1 MADRAGLD
9 ATPSALPPRSPRG
22 GALHDLREGNLRR
35 ILEVVSSDRGLSQAD
50 VARRTGLS
58 RATVSNLAA
67 ELRRRGL
74 IRAGETGLSGRR
86 ALEVAAPR
94 VGAVIG
100 VDYGFQHVRVGIAD
114 LAGRTLGDE
123 EHALPLDFG
132 VEESLDEARSI
143 LAQLLAR
150 TGVAVQD
157 LRQVGVGFPAPI
169 DRTSGQVGWHAIL
182 HRWAELDPRA
192 TLEEAFHVPAVID
205 NDCNLGALGELRQG
219 AGRGCT
225 DLIYVNAGNGV
236 GAGFI
241 LGGRLHRGAAG
252 TAGEIGHMTVDPY
265 GQTCLCGNR
274 GCVDTVVGRE
284 GFLEPLRGVYGTPL
298 DIPQVI
304 ELAGQGD
311 RRCQRALTD
320 AGRALGAVVAD
331 LCNLLSPQRVIVAG
345 PIFRAHETILEP
357 LREAVQHRSVPAAA
371 RAVEIVPSHLDQRAE
386 MVGATWLALEAF
398 RERTAARGLRRE
410 AGAAG
415 LLSR

>member
-1 MADRAGLD
+1 MIDQPGLKATIPADGR
-9 ATPSALPPRSPRG
+9 RRRHG

-35 ILEVVSSDRGLSQAD
+35 ILEVVSIDPGLSQAE

-58 RATVSNLAA
+58 RATVSNLVA
-67 ELRRRGL
+67 ELRRRGF
-74 IRAGETGLSGRR
+74 IGPGEAGISGRR
-86 ALEVAAPR
+86 PLEVASPR
-94 VGAVIG
+94 AGAVVG
-100 VDYGFQHVRVGIAD
+100 VDYGFQHVRVGVAD
-114 LAGRTLGDE
+114 LTGRPLGDE
-123 EHALPLDFG
+123 ERALPLDFG

-143 LAQLLAR
+143 LGQLMAR
-150 TGVAVQD
+150 TGVAAEEIQ
-157 LRQVGVGFPAPI
+157 QVGVGFPAPI

-219 AGRGCT
+219 AGRGGT
-225 DLIYVNAGNGV
+225 DFVYINAGNGV

-265 GQTCLCGNR
+265 GQTCRCGNR
-274 GCVDTVVGRE
+274 GCVDTVVGRD
-284 GFLEPLRGVYGTPL
+284 GFLEPLRSVYGTPL
-298 DIPQVI
+298 DIPEVI
-304 ELAGQGD
+304 ELAVQGD

-345 PIFRAHETILEP
+345 PIFRAGETILEP

-371 RAVEIVPSHLDQRAE
+371 REAEIVQSPLDQRAE
-386 MVGATWLALEAF
+386 MIGATWLALEAL
-398 RERTAARGLRRE
+398 RERASSRE
-410 AGAAG
+410 TRIEVGPPG
-415 LLSR
+415 VLSA

>member
-1 MADRAGLD
+1 MTDQPGLE
-9 ATPSALPPRSPRG
+9 TTISTNGPRRHHG

-35 ILEVVSSDRGLSQAD
+35 ILEVVSADRGLSQAD

-74 IRAGETGLSGRR
+74 IGAGEAGLSGRR
-86 ALEVAAPR
+86 TLEVAVPR
-94 VGAVIG
+94 AGAVIG
-100 VDYGFQHVRVGIAD
+100 VDYGFQHVTVGIAD
-114 LAGRTLGDE
+114 LAGRPLGDE
-123 EHALPLDFG
+123 ERALPLDFG

-143 LAQLLAR
+143 LAQLLVR
-150 TGVAVQD
+150 TGVAVEEIQ
-157 LRQVGVGFPAPI
+157 QVGVGFPAPI

-192 TLEEAFHVPAVID
+192 TLEDAFHVPAVID

-225 DLIYVNAGNGV
+225 ELIYVNAGNGV
-236 GAGFI
+236 GAGFV

-265 GQTCLCGNR
+265 GQTCRCGNR

-284 GFLEPLRGVYGTPL
+284 GFLEPLRSVYGTPL

-304 ELAGQGD
+304 ELADQGD

-345 PIFRAHETILEP
+345 PIFRAGETILEP

-371 RAVEIVPSHLDQRAE
+371 REVEIVRSHLDQRAE
-386 MVGATWLALEAF
+386 VVGAIWLALEAF
-398 RERTAARGLRRE
+398 RERMAFHALHPE
-410 AGAAG
+410 MGAAG
-415 LLSR
+415 VLSR